1 MSFFSIFKLFLI
13 FSLIKLSLLT
23 AIAIDFGSEFITTS
37 LIKSRK
43 PIELIENPMSQT
55 KTNQYLS
62 ISNHERVFGY
72 NAKVKIAK
80 NPETVFHNMQEF
92 LGKLPN
98 STKIQDYIKNYFQSY
113 EILSDKDSNQIRFKV
128 KYDDI
133 DYLLSSEEITAMM
146 LKYIK
151 LYSEKY
157 SNSDVLECVITIPSF
172 YNYKQRQSLISAVEL
187 SGMRLLRFIH
197 DNTAAAIKYFNDKRY
212 TKEEQYFMFYNM
224 GASFTQVSLFS
235 IKSTYAGSKS
245 DMTEN
250 QYIKVIDEEFN
261 ENLGG
266 RNFDYHLAKLIYK
279 KYMKKEN
286 NKDLTEEDLNNI
298 NKDIIQRILP
308 YALKY
313 KEMLSANKEIPI
325 KILGI
330 EKGNEYE
337 DILTRDE
344 FLEISKNDLNK
355 VYEPIKLILER
366 NKISIERISQIEF
379 IGGGHR
385 IPKIKEIINEFIPEN
400 KMGVHTNG
408 DDVISL
414 GAGIYTSNLLGM
426 NQSIKGMKKKIFLEN
441 NGYAI
446 DTKIEILNV
455 NLKKNQKFCED
466 DLKELALDNC
476 IRKINKSTIIIKKF
490 SDLPVEKSVSFSH
503 DSDFEVN
510 LYQND
515 EKILNVLINKL
526 NSDAIPEL
534 KKKNPTLFDN
544 IKDIRIKVILSLDKL
559 GMITIK
565 PHIMYNV
572 NTFYT
577 LVKPKGGGK
586 IDFRYISKEPEELS
600 ESEIE
605 KLIEEINKSKDY
617 SSDDKKKYT
626 KILKSG
632 DVNKKS
638 KVDKRT
644 KYVYIKEENYHQ
656 VQPLPFTKE
665 QISKSKIILKKFD
678 DYEKKN
684 LKFVEKKNDLENFIY
699 SKREWINNKE
709 ENKRYAKENE
719 LKEFDIKLTEL
730 KEWYDL
736 NSEKADLDSI
746 EKKLKEA
753 KESYKIFL
761 KRKELEKKR
770 NNSFKYFHS
779 ELNSILKQGKNWISE
794 KPWIESYYNTT
805 FTDYINELK
814 KWIEEKEEQQSKLME
829 YEESVFD
836 KQEMDKKLEELR
848 IEAKKMKNIPR
859 PISTEKSDL

>member
-1 MSFFSIFKLFLI
+1 MSKIVLLFFILYC
-13 FSLIKLSLLT
+13 SLINISLET

-72 NAKVKIAK
+72 NAKIKITK
-80 NPETVFHNMQEF
+80 NSQTVFHNMQEF
-92 LGKLPN
+92 IGKSPN
-98 STKIQDYIKNYFQSY
+98 STKIENYLKTYFQSY
-113 EILSDKDSNQIRFKV
+113 EILSDKETQQIRFKV
-128 KYDDI
+128 NFADNE
-133 DYLLSSEEITAMM
+133 YLLSSEEIIAMM

-151 LYSEKY
+151 IYSEKY
-157 SNSDVLECVITIPSF
+157 SKSDITECVITIPSF

-235 IKSTYAGSKS
+235 IRSTYEGSKN

-250 QYIKVIDEEFN
+250 QYIKVIDEEIN

-266 RNFDYHLAKLIYK
+266 RNFDYNLAKLIYK
-279 KYMKKEN
+279 KFMKKQY
-286 NKDLTEEDLNNI
+286 NKDLNNEELNNI

-325 KILGI
+325 KVLGI

-337 DILTRDE
+337 DLLTRDE
-344 FLEISKNDLNK
+344 FIEISTPDFEK

-366 NKISIERISQIEF
+366 NSIKLERISQIEF

-385 IPKIKEIINEFIPEN
+385 IPKIKEIIGQFIPEN

-414 GAGIYTSNLLGM
+414 GAGIYTSNILGM
-426 NQSIKGMKKKIFLEN
+426 NTSIKGMKKKIFLEN

-446 DTKIEILNV
+446 DTKIEIFNV
-455 NLKKNQKFCED
+455 NLKKNQKFCDD
-466 DLKELALDNC
+466 DLKDLALNEC
-476 IRKINKSTIIIKKF
+476 IRKINKSAIIIKKF
-490 SDLPVEKSVSFSH
+490 SELPVEKSVSFSH

-510 LYQND
+510 LYQNG
-515 EKILNVLINKL
+515 EKILNVLINKI
-526 NSDAIPEL
+526 NNDALPEL
-534 KKKNPTLFDN
+534 KKKNPTL
-544 IKDIRIKVILSLDKL
+544 LDKL
-559 GMITIK
+559 SDIRFKVIVSMDKFGMITIK
-565 PHIMYNV
+565 PHILYNV
-572 NTFYT
+572 NTYYT
-577 LVKPKGGGK
+577 LVKPSGGGK
-586 IDFRYISKEPEELS
+586 IDIRYISKVPEKLE

-617 SSDDKKKYT
+617 SKDDKTKYT

-632 DVNKKS
+632 DVNNKS
-638 KVDKRT
+638 KIDKRT
-644 KYVYIKEENYHQ
+644 KYLYIKDDNYHH
-656 VQPLPFTKE
+656 VTPFPFTKE
-665 QISKSKIILKKFD
+665 QINKAKIILKKFD
-678 DYEKKN
+678 DFEKKN
-684 LKFVEKKNDLENFIY
+684 LKFVEKKNTLENFIY
-699 SKREWINNKE
+699 SKREWLNNKN
-709 ENKRYAKENE
+709 ENKKYAKEEE
-719 LKEFDIKLTEL
+719 LKEFEEKLNNL
-730 KEWYDL
+730 KLWYDTNAE
-736 NSEKADLDSI
+736 NSDINSI
-746 EKKLKEA
+746 EEKIKEA
-753 KESYKIFL
+753 RESYKIFS
-761 KRKELEKKR
+761 KRIEKEKKR
-770 NNSFKYFHS
+770 NNSIKYFNS
-779 ELNSILKQGKNWISE
+779 ELTSALRKGKNWISE

-805 FTDYINELK
+805 FTDYVNELK
-814 KWIEEKEEQQSKLME
+814 KWIDKIEEEQNKLNE
-829 YEESVFD
+829 YEEPIFNKD
-836 KQEMDKKLEELR
+836 EMDKKLEELR
-848 IEAKKMKNIPR
+848 AEAKKMKNIQR
-859 PISTEKSDL
+859 PIVTEKSDL